1 MQEIKQGTILWV
13 LQEVAKYESAL
24 TSCAIEGNKFGEKHL
39 RIIKGME
46 LVDKYKY
53 LKQVFD
59 LLEEKYNWLLENNAW
74 HKSIN
79 NVILNTWRVKNIT

>member
-1 MQEIKQGTILWV
+1 MQEIKEGTFLWV

-24 TSCAIEGNKFGEKHL
+24 ASCAIEGNEFGEKHL

-59 LLEEKYNWLLENNAW
+59 LLEEKY
-74 HKSIN
+74 S
-79 NVILNTWRVKNIT
+79 

>member
-1 MQEIKQGTILWV
+1 MKKEKEGSFLWV
-13 LQEVAKYESAL
+13 MQQVAKYETAL
-24 TSCAIEGNKFGEKHL
+24 VSCAIEGNEFGEKHL

-59 LLEEKYNWLLENNAW
+59 YLEEKYN
-74 HKSIN
+74 
-79 NVILNTWRVKNIT
+79 

>member
-1 MQEIKQGTILWV
+1 MKKVKQGTILWV
-13 LQEVAKYESAL
+13 MQQVAKYESVLA
-24 TSCAIEGNKFGEKHL
+24 SCAIEGNEFGEKHL

-59 LLEEKYNWLLENNAW
+59 LLEEKY
-74 HKSIN
+74 S
-79 NVILNTWRVKNIT
+79 